1 MKNKAILDEPVIV
14 TGQSYS
20 VAIDI
25 IKEVIKNH
33 EIIVIDG
40 KEEYDFMKKSLP
52 KNVTIVKSKNELKTK
67 IQKNKKIISP
77 CN

>member
-1 MKNKAILDEPVIV
+1 MKNKVILGEPAIV

-20 VAIDI
+20 VALDL
-25 IKEVIKNH
+25 IKEVTKNH

-40 KEEYDFMKKSLP
+40 KGEYDFMKKSVP

-67 IQKNKKIISP
+67 NENKK
-77 CN
+77 

>member
-1 MKNKAILDEPVIV
+1 MENKVILGDPARV

-20 VAIDI
+20 MALDL
-25 IKEVIKNH
+25 IKEVTKNH

-40 KEEYDFMKKSLP
+40 KGEYDFMKKSLP

-67 IQKNKKIISP
+67 NENKK
-77 CN
+77 

>member
-1 MKNKAILDEPVIV
+1 MKNKVILGEPAIV

-20 VAIDI
+20 VALDL
-25 IKEVIKNH
+25 IKEVTKNH

-40 KEEYDFMKKSLP
+40 KGEYDFMKKSVP

-67 IQKNKKIISP
+67 NETEK
-77 CN
+77 

>member
-1 MKNKAILDEPVIV
+1 MEIKVLIGDPARV

-20 VAIDI
+20 MVLDL
-25 IKEVIKNH
+25 IKEVTKNH

-40 KEEYDFMKKSLP
+40 KGEYDFMKKSVP

-67 IQKNKKIISP
+67 NENKK
-77 CN
+77 